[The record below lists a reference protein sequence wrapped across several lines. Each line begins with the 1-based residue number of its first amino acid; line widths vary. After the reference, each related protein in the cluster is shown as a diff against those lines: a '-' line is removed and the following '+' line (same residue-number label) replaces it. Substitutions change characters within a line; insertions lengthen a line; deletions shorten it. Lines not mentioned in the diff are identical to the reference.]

1 MGLGTFIRA
10 TDSEAVELDQE
21 WMILHPD
28 QFTVTK
34 INEVGGFCWS
44 LLKEPQTVS
53 AMAGHIAERY
63 DIGSVEAEA
72 DIEAFLKHMQQIG
85 MIRYEG

>member
-1 MGLGTFIRA
+1 MGAYIRA

-21 WMILHPD
+21 WIILHPD

-34 INEVGGFCWS
+34 INEVGGVCWG

-53 AMAGHIAERY
+53 SMAGFLAERY
-63 DIGSVEAEA
+63 EIDSKEAEA
-72 DIEAFLKHMQQIG
+72 DIEAFLLHMQQIG
-85 MIRYEG
+85 MIRHEG